1 MSPVAVITDD
11 PGWHGR
17 RLREALSKRGHEA
30 RFLSLTACR
39 LKLDGEGPPVQL
51 PTFANALPAAVFV
64 RGVPGGTLE
73 QITFYL
79 DILHALKALGIPVY
93 NDGRAIERTVDKA
106 MTSFILQQAGIATP
120 PTWVLSDPD
129 AARAIAEG
137 ELDQGHALVS
147 KPLFGSQ
154 GAGLRRYTSR
164 ADLDGFSADDGL
176 FYLQRFIHTG
186 TASHDFRV
194 FVIAGKAVAA
204 MRRSGVTWLNNV
216 HQGALCEPVRL
227 DDLRLSRLAEEAV
240 RVLDMNYA
248 GVDIIRDEHGR
259 YSVLEVNSIPAWKG
273 LQGVTDVSIADLLV
287 DDFLA
292 RLQPP
297 HPQAQC
303 GP

>member
-1 MSPVAVITDD
+1 M
-11 PGWHGR
+11 
-17 RLREALSKRGHEA
+17 KR
-30 RFLSLTACR
+30 C
-39 LKLDGEGPPVQL
+39 
-51 PTFANALPAAVFV
+51 
-64 RGVPGGTLE
+64 
-73 QITFYL
+73 
-79 DILHALKALGIPVY
+79 
-93 NDGRAIERTVDKA
+93 
-106 MTSFILQQAGIATP
+106 
-120 PTWVLSDPD
+120 
-129 AARAIAEG
+129 
-137 ELDQGHALVS
+137 
-147 KPLFGSQ
+147 GS
-154 GAGLRRYTSR
+154 
-164 ADLDGFSADDGL
+164 
-176 FYLQRFIHTG
+176 
-186 TASHDFRV
+186 
-194 FVIAGKAVAA
+194 
-204 MRRSGVTWLNNV
+204 TWLNNV